1 MNMEKLV
8 KWEFY
13 TWIFFLLLGVS
24 ITLSLMEMFEVAYYV
39 LSVSVI
45 FLVFGFKNYNDM
57 FREKPRR
64 RREKEVDAEVNV
76 DKVLV
81 IWMILGVAINLAL
94 NVLFNIGMTFALG
107 YVVSLF
113 ALVVSTALGKEG

>member
-113 ALVVSTALGKEG
+113 ALVVSTVLGKEG

>member
-13 TWIFFLLLGVS
+13 TWVFFLLLGVS

-81 IWMILGVAINLAL
+81 IWMIL
-94 NVLFNIGMTFALG
+94 
-107 YVVSLF
+107 
-113 ALVVSTALGKEG
+113 

>member
-1 MNMEKLV
+1 VNMEKLV